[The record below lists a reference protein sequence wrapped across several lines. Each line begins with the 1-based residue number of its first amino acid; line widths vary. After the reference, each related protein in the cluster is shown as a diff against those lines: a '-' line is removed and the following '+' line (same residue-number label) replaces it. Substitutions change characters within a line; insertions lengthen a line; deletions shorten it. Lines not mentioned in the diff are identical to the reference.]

1 MITLKL
7 PYPCSVNSYWLT
19 SGKRRYISK
28 RGMLFKA
35 AAAEAC
41 NGLTGFG
48 SDPVEVSI
56 VLYPRDKRLLDIDN
70 ICKCIL
76 DSLQGYLYDD
86 DQQVWKLTVERAE
99 KIKGGGCDVTVQEY
113 RKHGSTLNARIAT
126 LLEDLTD

>member
-1 MITLKL
+1 VITLKL

-28 RGMLFKA
+28 RGMAFKA

-48 SDPVEVSI
+48 GDPVEVSI

-70 ICKCIL
+70 VSKGVL
-76 DSLQGYLYDD
+76 DSLQGYLYED

-99 KIKGGGCDVTVQEY
+99 KIKGGGCDVTVKEY
-113 RKHGSTLNARIAT
+113 SKHDPTVTDRIAS
-126 LLEDLTD
+126 LIQDLTD

>member
-1 MITLKL
+1 MT
-7 PYPCSVNSYWLT
+7 
-19 SGKRRYISK
+19 
-28 RGMLFKA
+28 FKA

-41 NGLTGFG
+41 NGLTGYG
-48 SDPVEVSI
+48 GDPVEVAI

-99 KIKGGGCDVTVQEY
+99 KIKGGGCDVTVKKY
-113 RKHGSTLNARIAT
+113 SKHDQTIPKRI
-126 LLEDLTD
+126 LDLIEDLTD

>member
-28 RGMLFKA
+28 RGMAFKA

-41 NGLTGFG
+41 NGITGFG
-48 SDPVEVSI
+48 SDPVEISI

-76 DSLQGYLYDD
+76 DSLQGYMYED

-99 KIKGGGCDVTVQEY
+99 KIKGGGCDVTVKPY
-113 RKHGSTLNARIAT
+113 FHAA
-126 LLEDLTD
+126 

>member
-7 PYPCSVNSYWLT
+7 PYPVSVNNYYLA
-19 SGKRRYISK
+19 SGHRRYISK
-28 RGMLFKA
+28 RGMAFKA

-76 DSLQGYLYDD
+76 DSLQGYLYED

-99 KIKGGGCDVTVQEY
+99 KIKGGGCDVTIQKYV
-113 RKHGSTLNARIAT
+113 KHDPTISKHVAALI
-126 LLEDLTD
+126 EDLTD

>member
-1 MITLKL
+1 M
-7 PYPCSVNSYWLT
+7 NSYWLT

-28 RGMLFKA
+28 RGMAFKA

-48 SDPVEVSI
+48 GDPVEVSI

-76 DSLQGYLYDD
+76 DSLQGYMYED
-86 DQQVWKLTVERAE
+86 DQQVWKLVVERAE
-99 KIKGGGCDVTVQEY
+99 KIKGGGCDVTIKEY
-113 RKHGSTLNARIAT
+113 IKHDPTISKQVAALI
-126 LLEDLTD
+126 EDLTS

>member
-1 MITLKL
+1 MA
-7 PYPCSVNSYWLT
+7 
-19 SGKRRYISK
+19 
-28 RGMLFKA
+28 FKA

-48 SDPVEVSI
+48 CDPVEVSI

-99 KIKGGGCDVTVQEY
+99 KIKGGGCDVTVKEY
-113 RKHGSTLNARIAT
+113 SKH
-126 LLEDLTD
+126 DLTKIEHDPTISKQVLYLIEN

>member
-1 MITLKL
+1 VITLKL

-28 RGMLFKA
+28 RGMAFKA

-70 ICKCIL
+70 CCKAIL
-76 DSLQGYLYDD
+76 DSMNGLMYDD
-86 DQQVWKLTVERAE
+86 DQQVWKLTVERGE
-99 KIKGGGCDVTVQEY
+99 KIKGGGCKVSIDVY
-113 RKHGSTLNARIAT
+113 KHP
-126 LLEDLTD
+126 

>member
-7 PYPCSVNSYWLT
+7 PYPASINAYWLT

-28 RGMLFKA
+28 RGMAFKA

-41 NGLTGFG
+41 SGLPGFG

-99 KIKGGGCDVTVQEY
+99 KIKGGGCDVTVKEY
-113 RKHGSTLNARIAT
+113 SKHGSTVSDRMAR
-126 LLEDLTD
+126 LVEDLTD